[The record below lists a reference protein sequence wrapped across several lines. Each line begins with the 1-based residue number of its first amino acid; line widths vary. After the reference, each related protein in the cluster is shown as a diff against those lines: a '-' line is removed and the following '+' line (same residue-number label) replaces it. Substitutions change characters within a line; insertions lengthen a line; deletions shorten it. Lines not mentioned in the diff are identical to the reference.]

1 MTLEVMEKAANISN
15 AIDTLNEMETW
26 ITGSCPMVPGVSTS
40 FLDDKTLKEWKEI
53 NMEYIKTRREELEEE
68 FIEL

>member
-1 MTLEVMEKAANISN
+1 MTSEIIEKAVNISN

-26 ITGSCPMVPGVSTS
+26 IMRSCPTIPGVSTS

-53 NMEYIKTRREELEEE
+53 NVEYIKTRREELEEE
-68 FIEL
+68 FKEL